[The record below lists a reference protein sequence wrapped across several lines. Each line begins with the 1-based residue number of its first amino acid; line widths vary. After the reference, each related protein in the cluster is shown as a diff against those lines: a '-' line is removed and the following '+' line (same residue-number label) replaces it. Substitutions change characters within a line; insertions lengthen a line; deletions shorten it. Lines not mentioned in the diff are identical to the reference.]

1 MAARDECA
9 AAGTGKKKGKSMAR
23 LTNKVAII
31 TGGASGIGAGTVR
44 RFVEAGA
51 QVVIADIQDELG
63 RALAA
68 ELGSAVIYQRTDVSS
83 EADVRAMVDLAVS
96 HFGRLDILFNNAGFG
111 GVSGEIQDTEIA
123 EAYTNTVGVM
133 FTGVVL
139 GMKHA
144 ARVMKPQGS
153 GSIISTA
160 SVAGLQGGLGP
171 HVYSGIKAGVIGL
184 TRSVALELAAFN
196 VRANAIC
203 PGGIATPIFAPML
216 EAVIGDN
223 QSVVEIMRVRMAQAQ
238 PIKRSGEA
246 EDIANMA
253 LFLASD
259 ESTFVTGQHHVVDGG
274 MTSARMRLAEAL
286 EIEVTQP

>member
-123 EAYTNTVGVM
+123 EAYANTVGVM